1 MDPKPHFSCK
11 HSIHLIKLKKALI
24 SNFCCSY
31 DAVKNVKPAKEWRDE
46 ECEVSSRSLFD
57 GSHLVISKTK
67 LGDAGTYRYT
77 AIFIRHS
84 LHSSCTLSLNFPKLY
99 FNLTKLPPHLSN
111 FQKRVS
117 EVSLFSSVIR
127 KSVLVFLQG
136 WIKKTFQMPR
146 GLPAWSDNLRQQ
158 QAGRDPP
165 APGAGDLSGQSCH
178 HQGPGG
184 HLAPGQGGHQ
194 PRAGVQGEGRPT
206 SAQPLL
212 VDRQPPPGPAVHG
225 VSWHYN
231 TSKIVHTKCIE

>member
-1 MDPKPHFSCK
+1 M
-11 HSIHLIKLKKALI
+11 
-24 SNFCCSY
+24 
-31 DAVKNVKPAKEWRDE
+31 
-46 ECEVSSRSLFD
+46 SSRPRSGETRSAKSPAEVFLTALTSSFPRQSSETR
-57 GSHLVISKTK
+57 GLT
-67 LGDAGTYRYT
+67 GTQ
-77 AIFIRHS
+77 
-84 LHSSCTLSLNFPKLY
+84 LSSFVTVCTPHVLSLNFPKLY

-194 PRAGVQGEGRPT
+194 PRAGVQGQGRPP